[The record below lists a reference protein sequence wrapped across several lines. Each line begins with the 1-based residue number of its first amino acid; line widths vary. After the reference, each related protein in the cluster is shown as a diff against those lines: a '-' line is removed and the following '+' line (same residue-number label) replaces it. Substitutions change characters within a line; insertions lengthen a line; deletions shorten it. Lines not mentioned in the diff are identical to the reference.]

1 MGFSLGGALGA
12 IGGAIAGGPMLGP
25 ISGLV
30 GGLTGN
36 PLGTFNLK
44 SALGTE
50 GYNPNFDPYAAQQ
63 QVQLAEYMKKRAM
76 GEMPSYAET
85 ATRNAL
91 QENLAAQ
98 QAGIRSIGGVSGA
111 LKQRMMANAA
121 AKSGSEMAR
130 RGGEAALQE
139 RNEALGQYGTV
150 LNDIRGGGQ
159 KEEAMRQGAFEDK
172 QKGKR
177 QLWTAAGQGL
187 GSALAKK

>member
-1 MGFSLGGALGA
+1 
-12 IGGAIAGGPMLGP
+12 
-25 ISGLV
+25 
-30 GGLTGN
+30 
-36 PLGTFNLK
+36 
-44 SALGTE
+44 
-50 GYNPNFDPYAAQQ
+50 
-63 QVQLAEYMKKRAM
+63 M

-91 QENLAAQ
+91 QENLTAQ

-139 RNEALGQYGTV
+139 RNDALNQWGGV

-159 KEEAMRQGAFEDK
+159 KEEAMRQGAFEAK
-172 QKGKR
+172 EAGKR
-177 QLWTAAGQGL
+177 QLWAAAGQGL
-187 GSALAKK
+187 GSALGKK